1 MDGMNA
7 PHQQAHGLAP
17 HPYRFVHGSYS
28 LPPQPITKKGKQNIK
43 ICYDGSKIA
52 YYAENLMMHALVKEN
67 LATIKQK

>member
-1 MDGMNA
+1 
-7 PHQQAHGLAP
+7 
-17 HPYRFVHGSYS
+17 

-52 YYAENLMMHALVKEN
+52 YYAENLMMHTLVKEN